1 LTTELQEIPVRASG
15 DLFWALTLFAL
26 RVSMTEKIRKYISRR
41 LHPGSGQM
49 LMRHE
54 LQVLFGQIMLRIMD
68 CALPYYVVL
77 AGPKGI
83 GKSLVGLCTE
93 TRGVN
98 VVSAKCVQP
107 SSADCKVSNKILHS
121 AQQHH
126 RLGEVQT
133 VIVRL
138 SARHNDV
145 KLTQTYIRQ
154 SLSR

>member
-1 LTTELQEIPVRASG
+1 LTTELQVRASG

-26 RVSMTEKIRKYISRR
+26 RASMTEKIRKYISRR

-68 CALPYYVVL
+68 SALPYYVVL

-83 GKSLVGLCTE
+83 GKSLVGLCTK
-93 TRGVN
+93 TRGKKRSKQNMFSHHLLTARCPTRFYTVRNSTIGLVN
-98 VVSAKCVQP
+98 
-107 SSADCKVSNKILHS
+107 
-121 AQQHH
+121 
-126 RLGEVQT
+126 
-133 VIVRL
+133 VRL